1 MRKISLVLFALI
13 LSRAVFP
20 QGINLP
26 SFYSQRELRAPLAV
40 KNQLALIRKDIA
52 AKNLKYQVGYTSVAE
67 VPLEKITG
75 FRPPS
80 PDLERRLKEKPKP
93 KPDLSIIAGNVTEV
107 ITDVKVL
114 GEMPW
119 PGNPYVFGNP
129 SQSRLDLRQAG
140 FVTPVRDQGLWGSC
154 WAFSAMAAY
163 ESSYKILTKKD
174 INTSEEYVVNCSGA
188 GDWGGGWMVLVFK
201 WMTDNQKNV
210 ADETALPYTGPP
222 MACPSGSP
230 EANYYAA
237 EWGQVDP
244 TKPLNIVPSV
254 SLMKEAICRYGAIS
268 TALSVTESFKL
279 YVGGVFY
286 QAGSVSGQLNHGV
299 AIIGWDDSIQCWLI
313 KNSWGTG
320 WGSECGYGTDRG
332 YMWIKYDS
340 SNIGCHAIWIRAS
353 TIIHN

>member
-1 MRKISLVLFALI
+1 MKKISAILIGLIISLV
-13 LSRAVFP
+13 SFP

-40 KNQLALIRKDIA
+40 KNQLALIRKEIA

-80 PDLERRLKEKPKP
+80 VEEQKRIVENFKPR
-93 KPDLSIIAGNVTEV
+93 INETGNISGIV
-107 ITDVKVL
+107 TDVKII

-119 PGNPYVFGNP
+119 PGNPYIYGNP
-129 SQSRLDLRQAG
+129 SQSKLDLRQAG
-140 FVTPVRDQGLWGSC
+140 FVTPVRDQGAWGSC

-188 GDWGGGWMVLVFK
+188 GGWGGGWMSPVFE
-201 WMTDNQKNV
+201 WMVNNQKNV
-210 ADETALPYTGPP
+210 ADESAVPYTGPP
-222 MACPSGSP
+222 MACPPGSP
-230 EANYYAA
+230 EARYYAV
-237 EWGQVDP
+237 EWGLVDP
-244 TKPLNIVPSV
+244 SKPINSLPSV
-254 SLMKEAICRYGAIS
+254 TLMKEAICKYGAIS
-268 TALSVTESFKL
+268 TTLSALENFKL

-286 QAGSVSGQLNHGV
+286 SASDELNHAV
-299 AIIGWDDSIQCWLI
+299 VIIGWDDSIQCWLI

-320 WGSECGYGTDRG
+320 WGSECGYGTERG
-332 YMWIKYDS
+332 YMWIKYNS
-340 SNIGCHAIWIRAS
+340 SNIGHFSTWVRAS
-353 TIIHN
+353 TIVHN